1 MDELK
6 TTHSNDIPIK
16 FVKEIYNIFAA
27 FITENFNN
35 MIKNSVFPD
44 SLKQADIKPLYKKGS
59 RNEKENY
66 KPVGIYLTYLKFMS
80 VACDRS
86 N

>member
-6 TTHSNDIPIK
+6 TTHSNDIPTK
-16 FVKEIYNIFAA
+16 FVKENYNIFAA

-35 MIKNSVFPD
+35 MIKNSVFLD

-59 RNEKENY
+59 RNEKESY
-66 KPVGIYLTYLKFMS
+66 KPVSIYLTYLKFMS